1 MRSLYDSRDDL
12 ILPAFRGD
20 WKTVKDVLTEMD
32 LDEVEVVAE
41 VLMRLANRANQMYYH
56 KLGEAYDKDEA

>member
-1 MRSLYDSRDDL
+1 MRSPYDSRDL

-20 WKTVKDVLTEMD
+20 WKTVEDILAEMD

-41 VLMRLANRANQMYYH
+41 VLMRLANRANRVYYR
-56 KLGEAYDKDEA
+56 KLGEAYDKEGE